1 MIQIKN
7 LHVDLKD
14 FRLQDINLTVSDG
27 EYFIVLG
34 PTGAGKTVLLES
46 IAGLISEIC
55 SISWNL
61 LLAVIFS
68 DCSCCQVV

>member
-7 LHVDLKD
+7 LCVDLKG
-14 FRLQDINLTVSDG
+14 FRLQDINLTISEG

-46 IAGLISEIC
+46 IAGLYPTKSGEI
-55 SISWNL
+55 W
-61 LLAVIFS
+61 
-68 DCSCCQVV
+68 

>member
-7 LHVDLKD
+7 LYVDLKD
-14 FRLQDINLTVSDG
+14 FRLQDINLTVSEG

-46 IAGLISEIC
+46 IAGLYPIKSGEI
-55 SISWNL
+55 WL
-61 LLAVIFS
+61 RGK
-68 DCSCCQVV
+68 